1 MAAERRGK
9 ERMTGEGEEGRE
21 EERGQDRGG
30 KGDGKSRPPPTVIS
44 KSRCHALAFEP
55 FMSCLGQTPQ

>member
-30 KGDGKSRPPPTVIS
+30 KGDGKSRPP
-44 KSRCHALAFEP
+44 HGHF
-55 FMSCLGQTPQ
+55 